1 MFTVLLTA
9 VLLSVT
15 EVFTDVLEDFV
26 EFTMSAVVLTDLLF
40 SGLLI
45 CHWVELT
52 YRLSRSH
59 VLVSEIGLAVML
71 MIY

>member
-26 EFTMSAVVLTDLLF
+26 EFTMSAVILYDLLL

-45 CHWVELT
+45 CHWVALM

-59 VLVSEIGLAVML
+59 VQVSEIGLAVML